1 MQKKLALL
9 LVLAMV
15 VACLAACEG
24 ATTGGG
30 NTNTN
35 TDSNTTNQGDT
46 NTGDSNGES
55 SGSTRDDVVV
65 RVEATWGTFDPFK
78 STLYVEYFE
87 MNQMY
92 EALTWVNDDG
102 EITPVLAE
110 SWEIS
115 DDGTEITLN
124 IRQGVKFHSGDEL
137 KASDVAFTLNTAK
150 EEVAVRS
157 HLGSFIEATATDDY
171 TVVCKLETPFA
182 PFMSFISN
190 IRIVNEA
197 YYKEHNGDLD
207 TNVNGT
213 GPYKLVDVDLNS
225 VCHLT
230 AFEDYWQGPPA
241 IKDITFTIITD
252 DTTAAV
258 SYMAGEVDFI
268 MCPASQYLEISAQPE
283 QYAFAALP
291 TKHTALLSMNH
302 EREPFNN
309 KLVRQALNYATDR
322 ETMCQVAFE
331 GYAEP
336 AWLQGNETCFG
347 INYDYAVQ
355 YPYDLEK
362 AKELLIEAGYPD
374 GVDLGTMYT
383 IAGSYFDKCAVVFQ
397 SSIMELGCTVELVG
411 MDSTAMTAEILAG
424 NFDMATPGQSFSTDF
439 AYASRQYTTSG
450 IGSGNYGRYSNPVV
464 DELFAEAEAE
474 TDSNKRLELYGQV
487 IQIVT
492 DDAVDIPLFHKNL
505 MFAWNQDL
513 NCVVHPDSSYPYF
526 VYNWSWK

>member
-1 MQKKLALL
+1 MKKKLALL
-9 LVLAMV
+9 LALAMV
-15 VACLAACEG
+15 VACLAGCVG

-30 NTNTN
+30 
-35 TDSNTTNQGDT
+35 TDNGGNTNQGEQG
-46 NTGDSNGES
+46 NNEGS
-55 SGSTRDDVVV
+55 SGSGRDDVIV
-65 RVEATWGTFDPFK
+65 RVEAAWGTFDPFK

-92 EALTWVNDDG
+92 ESLTWVNDEG

-110 SWEIS
+110 SWEVS
-115 DDGTEITLN
+115 EDGKEYTLN
-124 IRQGVKFHSGDEL
+124 IRQGVKFHNGAEL

-171 TVVCKLETPFA
+171 TVVCKMETPFA

-207 TNVNGT
+207 TNCNGT

-225 VCHLT
+225 VCHMT

-268 MCPASQYLEISAQPE
+268 MCPASQYLEISADPD
-283 QYAFAALP
+283 QYAFTALP
-291 TKHTALLSMNH
+291 TKHTALFSMNE

-347 INYDYAVQ
+347 VDYDYAVK

-362 AKELLIEAGYPD
+362 AKELLTEAGYPD

-397 SSIMELGCTVELVG
+397 SSVMELGCTVELVG

-439 AYASRQYTTSG
+439 AYASRQYTTEG
-450 IGSGNYGRYSNPVV
+450 IGSGNYERYSNPTV
-464 DELFAEAEAE
+464 DELFKQAEGE
-474 TDSNKRLELYGQV
+474 TDSEKRLELYGE
-487 IQIVT
+487 IISIVT
-492 DDAVDIPLFHKNL
+492 EDAVGIPLFHKNL
-505 MFAWNQDL
+505 MFAWNKDL

>member
-1 MQKKLALL
+1 MKKKLALL
-9 LVLAMV
+9 LALAMV
-15 VACLAACEG
+15 VACLAACSG

-30 NTNTN
+30 
-35 TDSNTTNQGDT
+35 DQNQGGNQDQ
-46 NTGDSNGES
+46 NQQGDSDANNEGGSS
-55 SGSTRDDVVV
+55 SGRDDVIV

-92 EALTWVNDDG
+92 EALTWVNDEG

-110 SWEIS
+110 SWDIS
-115 DDGTEITLN
+115 EDGKEITLH
-124 IRQGVKFHSGDEL
+124 IRKGVKFHSGDEL

-150 EEVAVRS
+150 ESVVLRS

-171 TVVCKLETPFA
+171 TVVCKMESPFA
-182 PFMSFISN
+182 PFMSFIAN
-190 IRIVNEA
+190 IRIVSEA

-207 TNVNGT
+207 TNCNGT
-213 GPYKLVDVDLNS
+213 GPYKMVDVDLNS
-225 VCHLT
+225 VCHMT
-230 AFEDYWQGPPA
+230 AFEDYWQGAPA

-268 MCPASQYLEISAQPE
+268 MCPASQYLEISAQPDA
-283 QYAFAALP
+283 YSFTAIP
-291 TKHTALLSMNH
+291 TKHTALFSMNH

-347 INYDYAVQ
+347 INYDYAVK

-362 AKELLIEAGYPD
+362 AKELLTEAGYPN
-374 GVDLGTMYT
+374 GVNLGTMYT

-397 SSIMELGCTVELVG
+397 SSLLELGCTVELVG
-411 MDSTAMTAEILAG
+411 MDSTAMTSEILAG

-439 AYASRQYTTSG
+439 AYASRQYTTAG
-450 IGSGNYGRYSNPVV
+450 IGSGNYGRYSNPEV
-464 DELFAEAEAE
+464 DTLFDQAQGE
-474 TDSNKRLELYGQV
+474 TDSAKRQELYGQV
-487 IQIVT
+487 ISIVT
-492 DDAVDIPLFHKNL
+492 EDAVDIPLFHKNL
-505 MFAWNQDL
+505 MFAWNKDL
-513 NCVVHPDSSYPYF
+513 NCTVHPDSSYPYF